1 MQPENQN
8 KKETINNWQKKLNE
22 IEIPK
27 PLMNKLVLNFL
38 ITEGYK
44 EGAKKF
50 IKEAGID
57 LDSKE
62 NQDLKIDFNEQLIDH
77 RMQIRK
83 YILSGKIKQA
93 IALINEINP
102 LVSLWKSYFI
112 PLLLDPRSKPAA

>member
-1 MQPENQN
+1 MNQS
-8 KKETINNWQKKLNE
+8 ETILNWQKKLNE

-27 PLMNKLVLNFL
+27 PLMNRLVLNFL

-57 LDSKE
+57 LESKE

-83 YILSGKIKQA
+83 FILSGKIKQA

-102 LVSLWKSYFI
+102 IVSMLI
-112 PLLLDPRSKPAA
+112 IR

>member
-1 MQPENQN
+1 
-8 KKETINNWQKKLNE
+8 
-22 IEIPK
+22 
-27 PLMNKLVLNFL
+27 MNKLVLNFL

-57 LDSKE
+57 LESKE
-62 NQDLKIDFNEQLIDH
+62 NQDLKIDFNDQLIDH

>member
-1 MQPENQN
+1 MAFLINFYIKFERIEMQPENLNSNQS
-8 KKETINNWQKKLNE
+8 ETILNWQKKLNE

-27 PLMNKLVLNFL
+27 PLMNRLVLNFL

-57 LDSKE
+57 LESKE

-83 YILSGKIKQA
+83 FILSGKIKQA

-102 LVSLWKSYFI
+102 IVSIK
-112 PLLLDPRSKPAA
+112 